1 MWSFFRGCGQLVD
14 GVQLEYNKNNELN
27 PIFGHHP
34 CLLQPLWRGAFF
46 CVFNFIIDIL
56 FYLLV
61 MSYNRFL
68 LFES

>member
-46 CVFNFIIDIL
+46 
-56 FYLLV
+56 YLLYFK
-61 MSYNRFL
+61 SL
-68 LFES
+68 

>member
-46 CVFNFIIDIL
+46 AFLILLLIYYFI
-56 FYLLV
+56 FW
-61 MSYNRFL
+61 
-68 LFES
+68 

>member
-34 CLLQPLWRGAFF
+34 CLLQPLWRAFF
-46 CVFNFIIDIL
+46 LSIIFVYAIHITYSAL
-56 FYLLV
+56 K
-61 MSYNRFL
+61 
-68 LFES
+68 